1 MILVCACLNSDI
13 RFKYYRTNISHSNA
27 PTIYHPFILFFYNR
41 YRFNTFY
48 TNSIS
53 NRQLRYP
60 FLRHFDIRDERKNST
75 NRRSNFRNKVRLLRT
90 RKNYTRSF
98 IKLFEYRSRLLHV
111 EVRILRLAST
121 RLIYEIFVE
130 EC

>member
-1 MILVCACLNSDI
+1 MPLQ
-13 RFKYYRTNISHSNA
+13 F
-27 PTIYHPFILFFYNR
+27 TIDPFILFFYS
-41 YRFNTFY
+41 RFNTFY

-53 NRQLRYP
+53 NQQLRYP

-75 NRRSNFRNKVRLLRT
+75 NRRSNFRNKARLLRT